1 MPTKRPIRGACVF
14 LEDMVPAPTNPP
26 IAGASGPVKI
36 CTTGMIR
43 QIKPTANA
51 IDDAFNIT
59 SNDG

>member
-1 MPTKRPIRGACVF
+1 
-14 LEDMVPAPTNPP
+14 NPP

-36 CTTGMIR
+36 CTMGMIR
-43 QIKPTANA
+43 QIKPTANP

>member
-1 MPTKRPIRGACVF
+1 MPIKIPISGAFVF
-14 LEDMVPAPTNPP
+14 LEEMVTAPTNPP
-26 IAGASGPVKI
+26 IAGARGPVKI
-36 CTTGMIR
+36 CTMGMIR